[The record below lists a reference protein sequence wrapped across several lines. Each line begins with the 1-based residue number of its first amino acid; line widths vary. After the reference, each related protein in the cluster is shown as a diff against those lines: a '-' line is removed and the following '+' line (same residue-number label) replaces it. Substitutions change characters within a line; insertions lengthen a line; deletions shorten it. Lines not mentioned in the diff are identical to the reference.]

1 MYESSHQMSRFKVKT
16 NRENMLKARYLR
28 SIIREEIINQN
39 RLYESTMG
47 PLKLSYKNKLLFGD
61 VSATA
66 VYPGKNDDE
75 IILKLPSG
83 AGGSFTL
90 DTAVKLG
97 GRPLTDDYFSPGT
110 PFVKAIGAS
119 GLSAEALRRNIAIA
133 KIKNQSDLD
142 KSRAFNRSQHFF
154 VAVDSNNKSLKDAD
168 LVAKQQEEKVA
179 GPSFLDLM
187 MNDPLGGYGAF
198 IDTLPPRERDEFIN
212 DLVTLNSMM
221 GLASAG
227 GTMTDTFAKGGG
239 GAKGIAG
246 VAGAVM
252 VGPSLALSSI
262 AYNRGNNLE
271 AALYL
276 ASAVINTW
284 FSSSQMLGG
293 VAAWRQ
299 GRTLLSS
306 IISFKGSGSAI
317 AAKMADIKN
326 LKDLKSVL
334 TSIAKSPDLLTDIKA
349 ALAQQGINNK
359 LLEAITVLVKN
370 EHFDELNKLSD
381 TLKTVLI
388 AIFAFS
394 ADAAGAVID
403 SVILLET
410 QDIVDPVTKPAE
422 PETAAAAKA
431 AIYAKLSSINAK
443 FKSITGKLISSYRP
457 EQGQTLLVN
466 YETGTSRSVDNLIIG
481 NVLNLADDK
490 IKVNSSSGNLVLAVP
505 DYIFDTFDQIK
516 SFKQS
521 SFANTFSGTSSQ
533 KFYKDGKIIYMLD
546 N

>member
-66 VYPGKNDDE
+66 AYPGKNDDE
-75 IILKLPSG
+75 IILKLPEK
-83 AGGSFTL
+83 ADGSFTL
-90 DTAVKLG
+90 DTAVELG

-110 PFVKAIGAS
+110 PFVKAMGAS

-142 KSRAFNRSQHFF
+142 KSSAFNRSQHFF
-154 VAVDSNNKSLKDAD
+154 VAVDSNNKSLKDAA
-168 LVAKQQEEKVA
+168 LVAKQQEEK
-179 GPSFLDLM
+179 GSFLELM
-187 MNDPLGGYGAF
+187 KNDPVGGYGAF
-198 IDTLPPRERDEFIN
+198 IDTLPPRERDNFI
-212 DLVTLNSMM
+212 DRLVKLNSAA
-221 GLASAG
+221 GLVSAG
-227 GTMTDTFAKGGG
+227 AWGASKVTGGRA
-239 GAKGIAG
+239 GAAAGAVAG
-246 VAGAVM
+246 VAGAAS

-262 AYNRGNNLE
+262 AYNQGNKGM

-284 FSSSQMLGG
+284 FSSSQMLEG
-293 VAAWRQ
+293 VAAWRATK
-299 GRTLLSS
+299 TL
-306 IISFKGSGSAI
+306 ISFKDPRFVMLSR
-317 AAKMADIKN
+317 MADIKTVR
-326 LKDLKSVL
+326 DLKVALSAIREDPQL
-334 TSIAKSPDLLTDIKA
+334 IAKIVAEIQASTAAGQTPKSLTHISTKVTLLREQADFYRLENSLIKTILDIFG
-349 ALAQQGINNK
+349 LG
-359 LLEAITVLVKN
+359 
-370 EHFDELNKLSD
+370 
-381 TLKTVLI
+381 
-388 AIFAFS
+388 
-394 ADAAGAVID
+394 ADAAGAAID

-410 QDIVDPVTKPAE
+410 QDGAAPETKAAE
-422 PETAAAAKA
+422 PETATTPIKVYLDK
-431 AIYAKLSSINAK
+431 ILSIDDNFEKITS
-443 FKSITGKLISSYRP
+443 KSISSYRP

-466 YETGTSRSVDNLIIG
+466 YETGTSRSIDSLIIG
-481 NVLNLADDK
+481 NVFDLRSEQL
-490 IKVNSSSGNLVLAVP
+490 KVNSSSGNLVLAVP

-521 SFANTFSGTSSQ
+521 SFANTFSGTSNQ